1 MSNIHRGK
9 AAFYL
14 FEVDSLA
21 PKVVSDL
28 TRQAVA
34 LREQAVKAKTEEA
47 ATSLVLQW
55 QRVGLRITTLRAR
68 HSCHSV
74 LIKHPIADALHF
86 KLPILPLIRIPR
98 RGSQYSPSEEK
109 FSGYHRPARG

>member
-34 LREQAVKAKTEEA
+34 LREQAVKAKTEAERNALRYEAEGHYLEA
-47 ATSLVLQW
+47 AKVIRATYGDSPLGDDIDRAVNAAISAIRMPGNEIDDLVD
-55 QRVGLRITTLRAR
+55 
-68 HSCHSV
+68 
-74 LIKHPIADALHF
+74 ADL
-86 KLPILPLIRIPR
+86 
-98 RGSQYSPSEEK
+98 
-109 FSGYHRPARG
+109 